1 MVSMWEQ
8 IRSNR
13 RRSIVLAAAI
23 ALLLMV
29 MGFVFGEA
37 YFSGGG
43 VFGLLVA
50 LAVWSVMSLVAY
62 FQGDRILLG
71 VSGAREIKKGDHPQL
86 FNVVEE
92 MQIAAGLPKMPRVYV
107 IDSMGLNAFATGRK
121 PENAAVAV
129 TAGLLAKLNR
139 DQLQG
144 VIAHEMSHIV
154 NRDVLFMTM
163 ISIMLGAIVMISEVF
178 LRSLWFSGGR
188 SSRRYNSSSKGGGQA
203 QAIMM
208 VVAIVMAILA
218 PILAYL
224 IYFAISRRREYL
236 ADANA
241 AVLTRYPPGLASA
254 LDVLRGDTHVLEHAN
269 KATAPMYIINPLH
282 KAGMKAAELS
292 STHPPIEE
300 RIRILMGMGG
310 AVSYG
315 AYEQAFQRTTKRGS
329 VMPQSALKGDQ
340 AQPMRAALAVDEAP
354 KTARQRTREAGDL
367 LRKVNKFAFLTCECG
382 LRLKLPPE
390 MKQQSVKCPRCHKKL
405 AVPKTK

>member
-1 MVSMWEQ
+1 MWEQ

-13 RRSIVLAAAI
+13 RRSIVLAAVI

-43 VFGLLVA
+43 VFGLLLA
-50 LAVWSVMSLVAY
+50 LIVWSVLSLAAY

-71 VSGAREIKKGDHPQL
+71 VSGAREIKKSDHPQL

-92 MQIAAGLPKMPRVYV
+92 MQIASGLPKMPRVY
-107 IDSMGLNAFATGRK
+107 IMDSMALNAFATGRK

-163 ISIMLGAIVMISEVF
+163 IGIMLGAIVMIAEIF
-178 LRSLWFSGGR
+178 MRSLWFSGGR
-188 SSRRYNSSSKGGGQA
+188 SSRRYSSSSKGGGQA
-203 QAIMM
+203 QALMM
-208 VVAIVMAILA
+208 VVAIVFAILA
-218 PILAYL
+218 PVLAQL

-254 LDVLRGDTHVLEHAN
+254 LDALRSDTNVLERAN

-282 KAGMKAAELS
+282 KAGMKAAELT

-300 RIRILMGMGG
+300 RIRILMAMGG

-315 AYEQAFQRTTKRGS
+315 AYEQAYQRTTQRKS
-329 VMPQSALKGDQ
+329 VMPPSALKGDK
-340 AQPMRAALAVDEAP
+340 AQPMRAALAGDEAP

-367 LRKVNKFAFLTCECG
+367 LRKVNKFTFLPCECG

-390 MKQQSVKCPRCHKKL
+390 FKQKSVKCPRCHRKL
-405 AVPKTK
+405 SVPKAQ